1 MHKRKIFLV
10 GMLIVAMLATVGFTG
25 CSAEQLIAL
34 QGVIQNADTLSGTIT
49 VKMQDGSIQTF
60 NFADVKAETV
70 IAALGGLSLEPG
82 DTVIIK
88 QDKNGQVQEVI
99 GSFAKVDG
107 IISGLGTDSVS
118 INTEKGA
125 NITLEVTPET
135 VIRIE
140 SDGAVDDVDDGAVE
154 DVDEGDVE
162 DVDDDDVE
170 DVDDDDVEDG
180 GAVNFTD
187 LQVGQQVE
195 AKYDVTSLEALTITV
210 DDYAENDI
218 EGTITAID
226 PDNHMVTIATEEK
239 GDIVLRVTSDT
250 ILRIEDKGTATFGD
264 LELGLRVQAEYDV
277 SSKDALRIEV
287 DDGAIDDVDNEDLND
302 GDADMEE
309 EELKVEGLVIAYD
322 EGVSIEV
329 DGQLFNINE
338 DTDLEGA
345 PVVSTSIVEVKYV
358 VQDDDS
364 FLAVEIAVQNDEDQF
379 G

>member
-10 GMLIVAMLATVGFTG
+10 GMLIVAMLVTVGFTG

-60 NFADVKAETV
+60 NFADVKVETV

-140 SDGAVDDVDDGAVE
+140 GDGAVDDVDDGAVE

-162 DVDDDDVE
+162 DVDDGDVE
-170 DVDDDDVEDG
+170 DVGDGDIEDR
-180 GAVNFTD
+180 GAGNFTD

-277 SSKDALRIEV
+277 SSKDALKIKV
-287 DDGAIDDVDNEDLND
+287 DDGAIDDVDNEDVND

-309 EELKVEGLVIAYD
+309 EELKLEGLVIAYD

-338 DTDLEGA
+338 DTDIEGA

-364 FLAVEIAVQNDEDQF
+364 FLAVEIAVQNDED
-379 G
+379 

>member
-1 MHKRKIFLV
+1 
-10 GMLIVAMLATVGFTG
+10 MLIVAMLVTVGFTG

-60 NFADVKAETV
+60 NFADVKVETV

-125 NITLEVTPET
+125 NITLEATPET

-140 SDGAVDDVDDGAVE
+140 GDGAVDDVDDGAVE

-162 DVDDDDVE
+162 DVDDGDVE
-170 DVDDDDVEDG
+170 DVGEGDIEDR
-180 GAVNFTD
+180 GAGNFTD

-277 SSKDALRIEV
+277 SSKDALKIKV
-287 DDGAIDDVDNEDLND
+287 DDGAIDDVDNEDVND

-364 FLAVEIAVQNDEDQF
+364 FLAVEIAVQNDED
-379 G
+379 

>member
-10 GMLIVAMLATVGFTG
+10 GMLIVAMLVTVGFTG

-60 NFADVKAETV
+60 NFADVKVETV

-125 NITLEVTPET
+125 NITLEATPET

-140 SDGAVDDVDDGAVE
+140 GDGAVDDVDDGAVE

-162 DVDDDDVE
+162 DVDDGDVE
-170 DVDDDDVEDG
+170 DVGEGDIEDR
-180 GAVNFTD
+180 GAGNFTD

-277 SSKDALRIEV
+277 SSKDALKIKV
-287 DDGAIDDVDNEDLND
+287 DDGAIDDVDNEDVND

-338 DTDLEGA
+338 DTDIEGA

-364 FLAVEIAVQNDEDQF
+364 FLAVEIAVQNDED
-379 G
+379 

>member
-10 GMLIVAMLATVGFTG
+10 GILIGAMLVTVGFTG
-25 CSAEQLIAL
+25 CSAEQLKL
-34 QGVIQNADTLSGTIT
+34 LEGVIQNADTLSGTVT
-49 VKMQDGSIQTF
+49 VVMKDGSIQTF
-60 NFADVKAETV
+60 NFADVKAETI
-70 IAALGGLSLEPG
+70 IAALGGLSIEPG
-82 DTVIIK
+82 DPVIIK
-88 QDKNGQVQEVI
+88 QDKNGVVQEVI

-107 IISGLGTDSVS
+107 IINGLGTDSVS

-140 SDGAVDDVDDGAVE
+140 DDGAVDDVDDGAVD

-162 DVDDDDVE
+162 DVGDGDIE
-170 DVDDDDVEDG
+170 DR
-180 GAVNFTD
+180 GAGNFTD

-195 AKYDVTSLEALTITV
+195 AKYDVTSLEALTITI
-210 DDYAENDI
+210 DNYAENDI

-277 SSKDALRIEV
+277 SSKDALKIKV
-287 DDGAIDDVDNEDLND
+287 DDG
-302 GDADMEE
+302 GEE
-309 EELKVEGLVIAYD
+309 GD
-322 EGVSIEV
+322 EGEV
-329 DGQLFNINE
+329 E
-338 DTDLEGA
+338 EG
-345 PVVSTSIVEVKYV
+345 
-358 VQDDDS
+358 
-364 FLAVEIAVQNDEDQF
+364 DED
-379 G
+379 

>member
-10 GMLIVAMLATVGFTG
+10 GMLIVAMLVTVGFTG

-60 NFADVKAETV
+60 NFADVKVETV

-125 NITLEVTPET
+125 NITLEATPET

-140 SDGAVDDVDDGAVE
+140 GDGAVDDVDDGAVE

-162 DVDDDDVE
+162 DVDDGDVE
-170 DVDDDDVEDG
+170 DVGEGDIEDR
-180 GAVNFTD
+180 GAGNFTD

-277 SSKDALRIEV
+277 SSKDALKIKV
-287 DDGAIDDVDNEDLND
+287 DDGAIDDVDNEDVND

-364 FLAVEIAVQNDEDQF
+364 FLAVEIAVQNDED
-379 G
+379 

>member
-10 GMLIVAMLATVGFTG
+10 GMLIVAMLVTVGFTG

-60 NFADVKAETV
+60 NFADVKVETV

-140 SDGAVDDVDDGAVE
+140 GDGAVDDVDDGAVE

-162 DVDDDDVE
+162 DVDDGDVE
-170 DVDDDDVEDG
+170 DVGDGDIEDR
-180 GAVNFTD
+180 GAGNFTD

-287 DDGAIDDVDNEDLND
+287 DDGAIDDVDNEDVND

-338 DTDLEGA
+338 DTDIEGA

-364 FLAVEIAVQNDEDQF
+364 FLAVEIAVQNDED
-379 G
+379 